1 MTPMPDEKKNK
12 QRKRKAKAM
21 LLGVGLD
28 GKDGHTRITRGGNFY
43 LFGGSQETHSAMQE
57 KAVKLNEHLKRR
69 KKTLDDICPKEF
81 AELAEKLD
89 IWTPKE

>member
-1 MTPMPDEKKNK
+1 MPDEKKSK
-12 QRKRKAKAM
+12 RRKRKGKAM

-28 GKDGHTRITRGGNFY
+28 GKDGHTRITRGENFY
-43 LFGGSQETHSAMQE
+43 LLGGSQETHGVMQE
-57 KAVKLNEHLKRR
+57 KAIKLNEHLKRR

-89 IWTPKE
+89 IRTSGESD

>member
-1 MTPMPDEKKNK
+1 MPDEKKSK
-12 QRKRKAKAM
+12 RRKRKGKAM

-28 GKDGHTRITRGGNFY
+28 GKDGHTRITRGENFY
-43 LFGGSQETHSAMQE
+43 LLGGSQETHGVMQE
-57 KAVKLNEHLKRR
+57 KAIKLNEHLKRR

-89 IWTPKE
+89 IRVGKE

>member
-1 MTPMPDEKKNK
+1 MPDEKKSK
-12 QRKRKAKAM
+12 LRKRKGKAM

-28 GKDGHTRITRGGNFY
+28 GKDGHTRITRGENFY
-43 LFGGSQETHSAMQE
+43 LLGGSHETHGVMQE
-57 KAVKLNEHLKRR
+57 KAIRLNEHLKRR

-89 IWTPKE
+89 IRQSNE